1 MTYCKIPAAIE
12 EYLQLIENGT
22 YRFSPEQKALG
33 MLIRKSFA
41 RDDIFVNEA
50 QLANYLGLQ
59 KYFPFALFPWEKFL
73 LALWDCIYWR
83 ESGRPRWKT
92 VFAMLG
98 RGAGK
103 DGFIAYDSFCSVSP
117 YNPVSHY
124 DVDICANNEEQAVRP
139 VEDLVEVLDLP
150 ESKAKLAWHF
160 YHTKQAVRG
169 RKNRGTMRGRT
180 NNPKGRDGMRS
191 GKIIMNEVHQY
202 GDYNNIKVFTTG
214 LGKVGQPRIGFF
226 TSNGEVSDG
235 PLDDYLQ
242 RGRRILFDGEPDKGF
257 LPFICCL
264 AKTEDVHDAA
274 NWTMANPSLPYL
286 PDLLAETQEEY
297 QEWCEHPE
305 QNGDFLTKRMGIRS
319 SFGNLQVT
327 NYENIKATNRERPDV
342 WGLPCTVGI
351 DYAGLNDWAAVNLHF
366 LLGEKRVDINHAW
379 VCMRGA
385 DVHRLRIPL
394 ERWIADGHIT
404 PVDDVQIPA
413 RMIAEYIQ
421 QMGQKCDI
429 RGVALDNYRY
439 QLMAGALAAVGF
451 DPKERRNLKLVSPR
465 DIMKIEPVV
474 QQCFDLGHFCWG
486 EQPHLRW
493 AVNNTKRCRNGYKTG
508 IDTGN
513 FYYAKIEPHARK
525 TDPFMALV
533 ASMTMESLLENTVQV
548 VDLQETLPAIVL

>member
-1 MTYCKIPAAIE
+1 MTPCKIPAAIE
-12 EYLQLIENGT
+12 EYLQIVEGGKV
-22 YRFSPEQKALG
+22 RCSPEQGALAA
-33 MLIRKSFA
+33 LIRKSFA
-41 RDDIFVNEA
+41 QDDIFVNEG

-73 LALWDCIYWR
+73 LALWDCTYWR

-103 DGFIAYDSFCSVSP
+103 DGFIAFDSFCSISP

-150 ESKAKLAWHF
+150 ESKMKLARHF

-214 LGKVGQPRIGFF
+214 LGKVGQSRIGLF

-274 NWTMANPSLPYL
+274 NWAMANPSLPYL

-297 QEWCEHPE
+297 QEWREHPE

-327 NYENIKATNRERPDV
+327 NYENVKATNRERPDV
-342 WGLPCTVGI
+342 WGRPCTVGI
-351 DYAGLNDWAAVNLHF
+351 DYSTLDDWAAVNLHF
-366 LLGEKRVDINHAW
+366 LLDGKRVDINHAW
-379 VCMRGA
+379 VCMRGK
-385 DVHRLRIPL
+385 DVNRLRIPL
-394 ERWIADGHIT
+394 ERWANDGHLT
-404 PVDDVQIPA
+404 LVDDVEIPA
-413 RMIAEYIQ
+413 RMIAEYIEQ
-421 QMGQKCDI
+421 AGRKYDI

-439 QLMAGALAAVGF
+439 QLLAGALAATGF
-451 DPKERRNLKLVSPR
+451 DAANRKNLKCVRPP
-465 DIMKIEPVV
+465 DIMKVEPVI
-474 QQCFDLGHFCWG
+474 QQCFNLGLFYWG
-486 EQPHLRW
+486 DQPHLRW
-493 AVNNTKRCRNGYKTG
+493 AVNNTKRCRNGTRTG

-513 FYYAKIEPHARK
+513 FYYAKIEPRSRK

-533 ASMTMESLLENTVQV
+533 ASMTLETLLEGAVQV
-548 VDLQETLPAIVL
+548 VDLQETMPAIVL